1 MAPPADASFRVP
13 VAGRSGDILAVFTR
27 AVAEKG
33 YAGANF
39 SDIAAELGISKGTI
53 VHHYGTKDRLFAAML
68 QRYMERRL
76 TEAKTLLDAFDSC
89 PEQLSALLYAFMLY
103 QVIDRDS
110 TIAFQR
116 ETATLATN
124 PALAEGRRLRA
135 EYLQLFRD
143 VFRRGIENGA
153 FLPIDVDV
161 TSLLVFGS
169 SQWAWTW
176 FRPEGGLSAVGVGA
190 DLVRVLLGSILVDRS
205 DLAVLA
211 DPEGPVAMTTS
222 RLLTAR

>member
-1 MAPPADASFRVP
+1 MASPADAPFRVP

-39 SDIAAELGISKGTI
+39 SDIATELGISKGTI

-76 TEAKTLLDAFDSC
+76 TEAHALLEAFDS
-89 PEQLSALLYAFMLY
+89 PADQLSALLYAFMLY

-116 ETATLATN
+116 ETATLAAN

-135 EYLQLFRD
+135 EYLDIFRG
-143 VFRRGIENGA
+143 VFRAGITDGT
-153 FLPIDVDV
+153 FLPIEVDV

-176 FRPEGGLSAVGVGA
+176 FRPEGGLSATGVGA
-190 DLVRVLLGSILVDRS
+190 DLVRLVLGGILADRS
-205 DLAVLA
+205 ALTRLA
-211 DPEGPVAMTTS
+211 DPTGRVAATTEQI
-222 RLLTAR
+222 LTRT

>member
-1 MAPPADASFRVP
+1 MATPAEPFRVP

-39 SDIAAELGISKGTI
+39 GDIAAELGISKGTI

-76 TEAKTLLDAFDSC
+76 TEAKALIAEFDS
-89 PEQLSALLYAFMLY
+89 PAEQLSALLYAFMLY
-103 QVIDRDS
+103 QVIERDS

-135 EYLQLFRD
+135 EYLETFRSI
-143 VFRRGIENGA
+143 FRAGIDEGA

-176 FRPEGGLSAVGVGA
+176 FRPEGGLSAVSVGA
-190 DLVRVLLGSILVDRS
+190 DLIRAFLGGILTDRS
-205 DLAVLA
+205 ALDRLA
-211 DPEGPVAMTTS
+211 DPKGIVAS
-222 RLLTAR
+222 TAQRILAA